1 MTTTT
6 QPQPNLVPTIESS
19 MLPSTPAHEWA
30 EKMTGELDTSAER
43 VGAQAPKN
51 REELVPGSYPG
62 EREDEGGETLMPAEE
77 DVQQTIT
84 SVGQMV
90 KDMLP
95 EALKAYLPSTSPPS
109 SATPA
114 ATTNAPPFLNESTA
128 VDSRTSTTTNLS
140 TEAQAGSLLPP
151 RLDSESI
158 VEESDPLA
166 TPRTESVSLPAVP
179 LSVVSNSPVLPG
191 LSADPNAD
199 ANADGASSHLST
211 RVHTGSSASPNPVPP
226 SLPIP
231 EGPNSNAGLDHSN
244 SSRFIERLS
253 SSSSVTPDSQSTSQS
268 SPKVDLGLTHT
279 ASPEPLS
286 VSSSSGTSN
295 VHVGTRAPRNTLT
308 SGETPL
314 VERGAPN
321 VLATPPAGVFPP
333 ELTPTEDEDEDEAEG
348 EGEGEG

>member
-6 QPQPNLVPTIESS
+6 QAQPNLVPTIESS

-62 EREDEGGETLMPAEE
+62 EREEEEDAAGGETLMPAEE

-95 EALKAYLPSTSPPS
+95 EALKAYLPSSSPPS
-109 SATPA
+109 STTPQSA
-114 ATTNAPPFLNESTA
+114 ASTNTPPFLNESTA

-158 VEESDPLA
+158 PDIVEESDTLA

-179 LSVVSNSPVLPG
+179 LSVVSNPPVPPG
-191 LSADPNAD
+191 LSDDP
-199 ANADGASSHLST
+199 NADGASSHLST
-211 RVHTGSSASPNPVPP
+211 RVHTGSSASPNPVLP

-231 EGPNSNAGLDHSN
+231 AGPNSNAGLDHSS

-253 SSSSVTPDSQSTSQS
+253 SSSSVTPESQSTSQS
-268 SPKVDLGLTHT
+268 SPK
-279 ASPEPLS
+279 P
-286 VSSSSGTSN
+286 
-295 VHVGTRAPRNTLT
+295 
-308 SGETPL
+308 PL
-314 VERGAPN
+314 VERGGPN
-321 VLATPPAGVFPP
+321 VLATPPAGVLPP
-333 ELTPTEDEDEDEAEG
+333 ELTPTEDEDEEDDEEEGEGGG
-348 EGEGEG
+348 EGEGDSEEKRERKRDRLVRKLKEKMHVGGA